1 VHRPDKVYLDPIS
14 QTLVDMALEE
24 RAEFLNHAIATAD
37 RKLEAKLAP
46 VKARYAPD
54 GFLDL
59 SRDEDGFFLTPKD
72 VPPPAQ
78 RTVTKKRKR

>member
-1 VHRPDKVYLDPIS
+1 MHEAEKLYLDPIS
-14 QTLVDMALEE
+14 QTLIEMALEE

-46 VKARYAPD
+46 VKSRYTPD
-54 GFLDL
+54 GILDL
-59 SRDEDGFFLTPKD
+59 SRDEDGFYLTPKD
-72 VPPPAQ
+72 VPPPSQ